1 MNVRLILAKDAMP
14 DSGTTAHKIADA
26 NGDTYVN
33 IGDVIQQVNMILEI
47 PPVAKP
53 VASTSGPIAISLGDA
68 RIGPDG
74 RQLMPVVIEGAG
86 MISGLQVTFTYD
98 PATVVIGGPVQTGDG
113 LIWQHHAA
121 DGVYRL
127 AGYSMVPGTGLSVS
141 SGPAFWLPVTVTGED
156 GSSLTL
162 TEVLMAGSAANII
175 PVTLGTATA
184 AVNRLAALPTAFSLS
199 NATPNPFN
207 PSTTIAYE
215 VPEQVHITLTIY
227 NLLGQKVIRLVDQV
241 QAAGRY
247 EAVWNGTN
255 LTGAGVASGI
265 YLYRITSGSGY
276 TETKRMTLLK

>member
-1 MNVRLILAKDAMP
+1 
-14 DSGTTAHKIADA
+14 
-26 NGDTYVN
+26 
-33 IGDVIQQVNMILEI
+33 
-47 PPVAKP
+47 
-53 VASTSGPIAISLGDA
+53 
-68 RIGPDG
+68 
-74 RQLMPVVIEGAG
+74 

-127 AGYSMVPGTGLSVS
+127 VGYSMVPGTGLRVS
-141 SGPAFWLPVTVTGED
+141 SGPAFWLPVSVTGED
-156 GSSLTL
+156 GGSLTL
-162 TEVLMAGSAANII
+162 TEVLMAGPAANII
-175 PVTLGTATA
+175 AVTLGTTTA
-184 AVNRLAALPTAFSLS
+184 AVNRAVALPTAFSLS

-215 VPEQVHITLTIY
+215 VPEQTHITLTIY
-227 NLLGQKVIRLVDQV
+227 NLLGQEVVRLVDQV

-265 YLYRITSGSGY
+265 YLYRIVSGSGY
-276 TETKRMTLLK
+276 TDTKRMTLLK